1 MGNNA
6 KRNSSESG
14 CTQGINRFGWG
25 RAMRRTHRKLCLAA
39 RCALLEP
46 LEGRTL
52 LSAAGDT
59 IAGPDPYGYT
69 ASTTMP
75 PALVLDPQPANTL
88 ITGFDDKAS
97 GIDLGS
103 NTFTFYGNSYTG
115 PELFASTN
123 GLITFGT
130 PVAQSGHNSDL
141 SVTPGPLDPT
151 PPTAASIAPLW
162 DDWVTTVP
170 GSFPRSENG
179 QVLWQ
184 FEDTN
189 ADGKADKLVLQW
201 NEVHHSF
208 FSPESVTFQAVL
220 SLNTHGDGDIVFS
233 YIDLTSGDEADNG
246 ATAAVGIKDAGAA
259 AARLIVSVDHTNP
272 AVAAGQ
278 AILVSHATNQPP
290 VAATPSVSSTA
301 VDEGGAV
308 SICGHFSDAD
318 TLDAHTVTI
327 DFGDGSTPVIAT
339 VDETTKTYFASHIYA
354 DDPGTADGTFAI
366 TATVRDDHG
375 GSGSAKAAVTV
386 RNVAPTITNLT
397 TTVDPVAAGSGI
409 ALGSAEFTD
418 PGVLDT
424 HTATWDWGDGTTSA
438 ATLAEPG
445 AGHNGAVGGA
455 HTYAAAGTY
464 TVRLTVTDN
473 DGGDQTLV
481 SKAFV
486 VVYDPSAGFVTG
498 GGWIDSPACALAGPN
513 PSPVGKGRFGFVSKY
528 QNGTTTPI
536 GQTQFTLNVA
546 NLSFHSTAYDW
557 MVVTGGRADYHGAGT
572 INGLAGYH
580 FQLTAIDGG
589 STADGIDRVRLRI
602 WCDATGALVYDNGLG
617 ALDDNGPGTALA
629 GGSIVIHG

>member
-1 MGNNA
+1 MGSNA
-6 KRNSSESG
+6 KRNSSDSG

-25 RAMRRTHRKLCLAA
+25 RAMRRTHRKLCRAA

-69 ASTTMP
+69 ASTTVP
-75 PALVLDPQPANTL
+75 PAVVLDPQDANTL
-88 ITGFDDKAS
+88 ITGFDNKAS

-103 NTFTFYGNSYTG
+103 NTFTFYGHSYTG

-123 GLITFGT
+123 GLITFDT
-130 PVAQSGHNSDL
+130 PVAQSDHNADL
-141 SVTPGPLDPT
+141 SVAAGPLDPT

-170 GSFPRSENG
+170 GSIPRSENG

-184 FEDTN
+184 FEGIH
-189 ADGKADKLVLQW
+189 DGKADKLVLQW
-201 NEVHHSF
+201 NEVHHFF

-220 SLNTHGDGDIVFS
+220 SLNAHGDDNIVFN

-259 AARLIVSVDHTNP
+259 APRLIVSVDHTNP

-278 AILVSHATNQPP
+278 AILISHATNQPP

-308 SICGHFSDAD
+308 SICGDFSDAD
-318 TLDAHTVTI
+318 TLDSHTVTV
-327 DFGDGSTPVIAT
+327 DFGDKSNPVIAT
-339 VDETTKTYFASHIYA
+339 VDEATKTYFASHTYV
-354 DDPGTADGTFAI
+354 DDPGTADNTFAI
-366 TATVRDDHG
+366 TATVQDNHG
-375 GSGSAKAAVTV
+375 GSGSANTTV
-386 RNVAPTITNLT
+386 IVHNVAPTISNLT
-397 TTVDPVAAGSGI
+397 TTVDPVAVNSGI
-409 ALGSAEFTD
+409 ALASAEFTD

-424 HTATWDWGDGTTSA
+424 HNATWDWGDGKTSD

-455 HTYAAAGTY
+455 HTYAAPGTY
-464 TVRLTVTDN
+464 TVRLTVRDD
-473 DGGDQTLV
+473 DGGEQTLA
-481 SKAFV
+481 SKSFV
-486 VVYDPSAGFVTG
+486 VVYDPTAGFVTG
-498 GGWIDSPACALAGPN
+498 GGWIDSPAGANVNN
-513 PSPVGKGRFGFVSKY
+513 PTAVGKGRFGFVSKY
-528 QNGTTTPI
+528 QNGTNIPT

-546 NLSFHSTAYDW
+546 NLNFHSTAYDW

-572 INGLAGYH
+572 MNGLAGYH

-602 WCDATGALVYDNGLG
+602 WCDATGSLVYDNGLG

-629 GGSIVIHG
+629 GGSIVVHG